1 MLNKGAGAGGARG
14 PVVASA
20 QAGAEAEEIEEEIE
34 AASQGKATTAS
45 EGKAGR
51 KLFFCVSQASSR
63 VHLYDSQK
71 QPLHLNM
78 RLEDI
83 SDPLATL
90 NGIALEDAMRLEL
103 RTFVQ
108 QWQSLRPME
117 RKTLY
122 NQVVRT
128 PLRYYVGR
136 AAAAQPA
143 ATTSTLRFAPQ
154 SAQPKQASRDAQGAP
169 LCAECSKPFP
179 AAMADDYGQVYCSDD
194 CRKAAAVRSK
204 PGAARKELYSIEQG
218 VCQACGLDAHALF
231 ERIKALEPSARLDA
245 LLATRFN
252 TLGNRCQSMLAEP
265 NEGMFWQGDHIKPV
279 AEGGGESDMS
289 NYRTLCTPCHE
300 EATRG
305 LRQRLQQSKR
315 KASLKGMGDI
325 RKMLGGGVPSKTAR
339 SASAERDDAVEVITI
354 DD

>member
-1 MLNKGAGAGGARG
+1 M
-14 PVVASA
+14 
-20 QAGAEAEEIEEEIE
+20 
-34 AASQGKATTAS
+34 
-45 EGKAGR
+45 
-51 KLFFCVSQASSR
+51 
-63 VHLYDSQK
+63 
-71 QPLHLNM
+71 
-78 RLEDI
+78 
-83 SDPLATL
+83 
-90 NGIALEDAMRLEL
+90 
-103 RTFVQ
+103 
-108 QWQSLRPME
+108 
-117 RKTLY
+117 
-122 NQVVRT
+122 
-128 PLRYYVGR
+128 
-136 AAAAQPA
+136 
-143 ATTSTLRFAPQ
+143 
-154 SAQPKQASRDAQGAP
+154 
-169 LCAECSKPFP
+169 
-179 AAMADDYGQVYCSDD
+179 
-194 CRKAAAVRSK
+194 AAVRSK